1 MKKERLGF
9 EINHCARLI
18 RRYMDTNAVKSYVDE
33 LTGTHGRALRY
44 FYQNRDKDIF
54 QKDFEKEFDI
64 RRSTASNILSLM
76 EKNGLIERKSVSRDA
91 RLKKIILTKKAL
103 ELHHKVD
110 EAFIK
115 MEEDISEGITDEEK
129 EVLLKI
135 IEKINTNI
143 ERMTEKNDKTS
154 E

>member
-115 MEEDISEGITDEEK
+115 MEEDISEGISDEEK